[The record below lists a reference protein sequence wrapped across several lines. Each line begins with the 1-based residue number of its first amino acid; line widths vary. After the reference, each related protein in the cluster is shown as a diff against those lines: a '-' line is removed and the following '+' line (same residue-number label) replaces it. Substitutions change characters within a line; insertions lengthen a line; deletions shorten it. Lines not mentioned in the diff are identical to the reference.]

1 MTDEAEKHFLAA
13 QAAAMQDYGT
23 SGGMGEGGA
32 DNSDS
37 EDDYDP
43 SATLHE
49 DFSVPF
55 AVSEEKFTA
64 TVPSASASVDLSV
77 SHALPSTLNNRPSS
91 STTTQEPATMIQFS
105 SSNTLTQNQP
115 RTKGGFVVDDEDD
128 EDEEEDTKDMLDVYE
143 TPNELEADAAASAS
157 ASASGPQSL
166 LNSSS
171 TPPVPIHDAAQ
182 ASVQA
187 NTVSNGASGVIP
199 PSATVSSS
207 DVVALRGNTV
217 TPLQIAPTSQ
227 INIVPVPESVNAAPT
242 SAGPKTRLAHDT
254 IGILED
260 RIKDDPRG
268 DIAAWLELIDELKR
282 RNKKEDARRTY
293 DNLFNVFP
301 LAVSDVHPLFHVIIT
316 NRP

>member
-1 MTDEAEKHFLAA
+1 MTDEAEKNFLAA
-13 QAAAMQDYGT
+13 QAAAMQDYGAN
-23 SGGMGEGGA
+23 GGMGEGGA

-49 DFSVPF
+49 DYSVPF
-55 AVSEEKFTA
+55 DVPEEKSTA
-64 TVPSASASVDLSV
+64 TVPSVPASLDASV
-77 SHALPSTLNNRPSS
+77 SHALPPTMNNRPPSAAN
-91 STTTQEPATMIQFS
+91 TQEPATMKQFS
-105 SSNTLTQNQP
+105 SSNSLTQNQP
-115 RTKGGFVVDDEDD
+115 RTKGGFVVDDDDD
-128 EDEEEDTKDMLDVYE
+128 EDDDEEDTKDMLDVYE
-143 TPNELEADAAASAS
+143 TPNGPEADAT

-171 TPPVPIHDAAQ
+171 APIPIHDAAQ
-182 ASVQA
+182 TSVQA
-187 NTVSNGASGVIP
+187 NTVSNGASGLVP

-207 DVVALRGNTV
+207 DVVAQHGNTV

-227 INIVPVPESVNAAPT
+227 ANIVPIPETVNATPA

-268 DIAAWLELIDELKR
+268 DMAAWLELIDELKR
-282 RNKKEDARRTY
+282 RNKKEEVRHTY
-293 DNLFNVFP
+293 DNFFNVFP
-301 LAVSDVHPLFHVIIT
+301 LAVSHVHAIYNSILA
-316 NRP
+316 NKL